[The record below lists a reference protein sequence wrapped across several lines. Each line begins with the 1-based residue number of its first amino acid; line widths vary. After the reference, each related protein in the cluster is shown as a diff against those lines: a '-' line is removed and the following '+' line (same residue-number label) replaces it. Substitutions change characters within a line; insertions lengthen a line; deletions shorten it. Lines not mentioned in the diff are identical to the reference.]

1 MNDTPNEPLRARMA
15 DIIADARQM
24 LYPAA
29 VRIARPVF
37 PRDAGSPEEPTQT
50 DPSSRTPPLD
60 HQALLGT
67 LAAVAT
73 AVWRVR
79 SRLEAVAP
87 SSLPSELRHLPRHVD
102 AAWDALL
109 SAGFI
114 VKDPK
119 GQRYVPGLAVNP
131 VAFQPVDGV
140 DIDIIAETLKPSIQY
155 QSMLIQRADVIV
167 ARPPEDPSA
176 PTNKESGVAGG
187 GVSAS
192 DADTNPPQTPPAD
205 GRTEATDVR

>member
-1 MNDTPNEPLRARMA
+1 MNSTPNDPLRTRMTA
-15 DIIADARQM
+15 IIADARQM

-29 VRIARPVF
+29 GGLHAPAI
-37 PRDAGSPEEPTQT
+37 PRETGSPGAWPNRSVSSDAPAGPTM
-50 DPSSRTPPLD
+50 
-60 HQALLGT
+60 LLGGSSSDGS
-67 LAAVAT
+67 VA
-73 AVWRVR
+73 
-79 SRLEAVAP
+79 SPQSSEAVAR

-109 SAGFI
+109 SAGLI

-140 DIDIIAETLKPSIQY
+140 DIDIIAETLKPSIQF

-167 ARPPEDPSA
+167 ARPPEEPSA
-176 PTNKESGVAGG
+176 PTNKEGGVAGG

-192 DADTNPPQTPPAD
+192 DADTSPPQIPPAD
-205 GRTEATDVR
+205 GRTDATDVR

>member
-1 MNDTPNEPLRARMA
+1 MNSTPNDPLRTRMTA
-15 DIIADARQM
+15 IIADARQM

-29 VRIARPVF
+29 VRIARPAI
-37 PRDAGSPEEPTQT
+37 PRETGSPEEPGQT
-50 DPSSRTPPLD
+50 DLSPPTPPLD
-60 HQALLGT
+60 QQALLGT

-109 SAGFI
+109 SAGLV

-140 DIDIIAETLKPSIQY
+140 DIDIIAETLKPSIQF

-167 ARPPEDPSA
+167 ARPPEEPSA
-176 PTNKESGVAGG
+176 PTNKEGGVAGG

-192 DADTNPPQTPPAD
+192 DADTSPPQIPPAD
-205 GRTEATDVR
+205 GRTDATDVR